1 MESHIYFLGGFGLLI
16 LLVAWFPIF
25 IRNLPLTLPII
36 CVAIG
41 YGFFHLMGESGLTP
55 RDYPT
60 ALTLLT
66 ELTIIVSLT
75 GAGLS
80 IDKRLRW
87 REWANTVRLIGLA
100 MPLSIAAIAALGAFF
115 LGLPWETAAL
125 IGAVLAPTD
134 PVLAADVRVGPP
146 QAEPED
152 EVRFSLTSE
161 AGLNDGLAFPFTF
174 LAIGLAANG
183 VGWGSW
189 TWEWLLLDVVWRV
202 AAGVLAGWV
211 IGSMLGNIVYRMR
224 QKIIAR
230 TGQGFAALG
239 ITFVAYAGAELI
251 HGYGFVAV
259 FVAALIMRRRDN
271 HNEYNHRLYDFTEQT
286 EHLLMMTLLV
296 LFGGSLAGPLL
307 DGLTWPI
314 FAAAVIVLFVI
325 RPVVG
330 MLSLAGSNMYR
341 CERSIVSLFGIRGIG
356 SFYYLAYA
364 TNIENFGD
372 VDTAWTL
379 ISLVVLLSIV
389 SYGMLSAPLMGWLD
403 RRREAEVDSS
413 TAVGQK

>member
-1 MESHIYFLGGFGLLI
+1 M
-16 LLVAWFPIF
+16 VAWFPIF

-41 YGFFHLMGESGLTP
+41 YGFFHLMGEAGLTP
-55 RDYPT
+55 RDYPQ
-60 ALTLLT
+60 ALAFLT

-80 IDKRLRW
+80 IDRRLRW
-87 REWANTVRLIGLA
+87 REWVNTARLIGLA

-125 IGAVLAPTD
+125 IGAALAPTD

-161 AGLNDGLAFPFTF
+161 AGLNDGLAFPFTY
-174 LAIGLAANG
+174 LAIGLAAHG
-183 VGWGSW
+183 IGWGTW

-202 AAGVLAGWV
+202 AAGFAAGWV
-211 IGSMLGNIVYRMR
+211 VGSMLGNIVYRVR
-224 QKIIAR
+224 HKIIAR

-259 FVAALIMRRRDN
+259 FVAALVMRRRDN
-271 HNEYNHRLYDFTEQT
+271 HNEYNHRLYDFTEQA

-314 FAAAVIVLFVI
+314 AIAAIVVLFII
-325 RPVVG
+325 RPAVG

-341 CERSIVSLFGIRGIG
+341 CERSIVSLFGIRGVG

-364 TNIENFGD
+364 TNIENFGE

-379 ISLVVLLSIV
+379 ISFVVLVSIV
-389 SYGMLSAPLMGWLD
+389 SYGMLSAPLMGWMD
-403 RRREAEVDSS
+403 RRREIEAGGG
-413 TAVGQK
+413 AAAGQK

>member
-1 MESHIYFLGGFGLLI
+1 MESHIFFLGGFGLLI

-41 YGFFHLMGESGLTP
+41 YGFFHLMDESGLTP
-55 RDYPT
+55 RDYPQ
-60 ALTLLT
+60 ALTFLT

-80 IDKRLRW
+80 IDKRLKW
-87 REWANTVRLIGLA
+87 REWANTFRLIGLA

-125 IGAVLAPTD
+125 IGAALAPTD

-174 LAIGLAANG
+174 LAIGLAAHG
-183 VGWGSW
+183 ASWGPW
-189 TWEWLLLDVVWRV
+189 TWEWLILDVVWRV
-202 AAGVLAGWV
+202 AAGFAAGWV
-211 IGSMLGNIVYRMR
+211 VGSMLGNIVYRMR
-224 QKIIAR
+224 HKIIAR
-230 TGQGFAALG
+230 TGQGFASLG

-259 FVAALIMRRRDN
+259 FVAALVMRRRDN
-271 HNEYNHRLYDFTEQT
+271 HNEYNHRLYDFTEQA

-314 FAAAVIVLFVI
+314 VAAAIVVLFVI

-330 MLSLAGSNMYR
+330 MLSLVGSGMRR
-341 CERSIVSLFGIRGIG
+341 CERSIVSLFGIRGVG
-356 SFYYLAYA
+356 SFYYLSYA
-364 TNIENFGD
+364 TNIEDFGE

-389 SYGMLSAPLMGWLD
+389 SYGMLSAPLMGWMD
-403 RRREAEVDSS
+403 RRRRH
-413 TAVGQK
+413 VGAA